1 MRFLSPNW
9 NGIHGKYMEV
19 HPEMRYILNMIEG
32 LSAAIS
38 GLQLSAL
45 RMDISANDV
54 ANVNT
59 PGFEESDLIQVEG
72 SPGTAVGSI
81 RRTPN
86 PNPEL
91 SGTDLARELGGEMTV
106 AQTSFSANLKAIRA
120 QDQMLG
126 SLLDAVG

>member
-1 MRFLSPNW
+1 MCLLSPFW
-9 NGIHGKYMEV
+9 NKTRPEKLDLED
-19 HPEMRYILNMIEG
+19 EMRYILYMIEG

-38 GLQLSAL
+38 GMQLSAL

-59 PGFEESDLIQVEG
+59 PGYEQSDLIQVER
-72 SPGTAVGSI
+72 SPGAAVGTI

-86 PNPEL
+86 PNQQL
-91 SGTDLARELGGEMTV
+91 SGTDLAWEFGNEMTV
-106 AQTSFSANLKAIRA
+106 AQTGYSANLKAIRA

-126 SLLDAVG
+126 TLLDATG